1 MSDPRILEEAA
12 EWLVTLRDGGG
23 DAQERSDFAAWIAKS
38 PEHVR
43 AYLELCTV
51 WMDAPA
57 VDSQR
62 QLAIDELIAAADL
75 ESNVVALASGSAA
88 ERVTDEQAARHKP
101 RRGIAWSQRLA
112 ACVAVVCIAV
122 AIAWWHDTRALTY
135 TTGVGEQRLLTLSDG
150 SRVELNARSRIR
162 VRFSEHERLV
172 ELLEGQGMFQV
183 AKNPQRPFIVR
194 SDLTRVRAV
203 GTQFDVY
210 RRPSGTVV
218 TVLEGKVEVQ
228 AGATS
233 GVEHSLESVSALGAG
248 EQVIVVADRINHS
261 DGTKVAAAT
270 AWMQRQLVFDSATL
284 AEVAHEF
291 NRYNLRQ
298 LVIRDAELQGFL
310 ISGVFSSTEPGSLLS
325 FLQQQPDFHVQETD
339 TEIRITRRE

>member
-23 DAQERSDFAAWIAKS
+23 DAEERAEFAAWIAKS

-51 WMDAPA
+51 WTDAAA
-57 VDSQR
+57 VDPQR
-62 QLAIDELIAAADL
+62 AFDIDALIASAGHAT
-75 ESNVVALASGSAA
+75 NVVPLSGAA
-88 ERVTDEQAARHKP
+88 AVDDQQTVRNNAQLRRVSWP
-101 RRGIAWSQRLA
+101 QRLA
-112 ACVAVVCIAV
+112 ACVAVICISAALV
-122 AIAWWHDTRALTY
+122 WWQSTRALTY

-162 VRFSEHERLV
+162 IRFSDDERLV
-172 ELLEGQGMFQV
+172 ELLEGQGLFQV
-183 AKNPQRPFIVR
+183 AKNPQRPFVVR
-194 SDLTRVRAV
+194 SGLTRVRAV

-210 RRPSGTVV
+210 RRPGDTVV

-228 AGATS
+228 TGSMGPIERRAD
-233 GVEHSLESVSALGAG
+233 SVSALGAG
-248 EQVIVVADRINHS
+248 EQVIVVADRIKHS
-261 DGTKVAAAT
+261 DANVATAT
-270 AWMQRQLVFDSATL
+270 AWTQRQLVFDSATL

-298 LVIRDAELQGFL
+298 LVIRDAALEGFL
-310 ISGVFSSTEPGSLLS
+310 ISGVFSSTEPASLLA
-325 FLQQQPDFHVQETD
+325 FLQQQPDFKVQETD
-339 TEIRITRRE
+339 TEIRISRRE